1 MSTNKEMVQRF
12 MDGFNRSD
20 HAAILACLTDDV
32 EWVLPGAFHHT
43 GKSAF
48 DSEIE
53 NDCFTGSPAITVTR
67 MTEEGGVVVAE
78 GRVIS
83 QRKDGGTLYAVFCD
97 VFEMRDGM
105 IRKLTSY
112 LMETPD

>member
-1 MSTNKEMVQRF
+1 MSSNKQTVQRF
-12 MDGFNRSD
+12 MDGFNRFD

-32 EWVLPGAFHHT
+32 EWVMPGAFHHT
-43 GKSAF
+43 GKAAF
-48 DSEIE
+48 ESEFE

-67 MTEEGGVVVAE
+67 LTEEGGVVVAE
-78 GRVIS
+78 GRVLS

-97 VFEMRDGM
+97 VFEMRDGK